1 MSIVIVCPSAS
12 ASSDFEI
19 TRAFGGFCVTRV
31 RDGARIGKASTLKN
45 AQAMLAEAVRAAR

>member
-1 MSIVIVCPSAS
+1 MNLVIVCPSAS
-12 ASSDFEI
+12 TSSDFEI

-45 AQAMLAEAVRAAR
+45 AQAMLAEAVKAAR